1 MIVGAPQE
9 KMNTYVSLCISPIVS
24 NEESFKENPGVQ
36 SYCSSHYS
44 KVAVATLVT
53 LAHETEHKKFDLTSK
68 QRHSCNEPSRV
79 N

>member
-1 MIVGAPQE
+1 MTVDGPQE
-9 KMNTYVSLCISPIVS
+9 KMDTYVSLCISPIAS
-24 NEESFKENPGVQ
+24 NEESFKENPGGQ

-53 LAHETEHKKFDLTSK
+53 LARETEHKKFDLTSK
-68 QRHSCNEPSRV
+68 QRHCCNKPSRV